1 MTDIDLTTGLPE
13 VPEGHFWRLTEDLG
27 GDLVLMLRRSTPKNL
42 FKKDFLVMKRNVLA
56 EEHYLAHAKSGT
68 VKGAD
73 IQRAAKE
80 IMDLLAIQQEAESRR
95 GLLGD
100 YPPKNLRDELG

>member
-1 MTDIDLTTGLPE
+1 
-13 VPEGHFWRLTEDLG
+13 
-27 GDLVLMLRRSTPKNL
+27 
-42 FKKDFLVMKRNVLA
+42 
-56 EEHYLAHAKSGT
+56 